1 MMRVAMLVPGSL
13 GDPSTRYHVPAQ
25 VDLVRE
31 LSQTIAVRAFSL
43 TKIDGGD
50 RPFSLG
56 SANVQ
61 FVRARWNDSL
71 LLRIRRLV
79 GACVRAHRTTPFD
92 LVHGFW
98 MIPAGIAA
106 IIAGRL
112 LRIPSVINVE
122 GGEGARLPDIGYG
135 ALLRRSTRWTT
146 LSGIR
151 QADAVITLSQ
161 FQRDAL
167 IRAGA
172 YPDKL
177 SLIPYGASSVFSGIF
192 AEKACAPP
200 YRFLHVSNLAPVK
213 DQRTLLAAFQRIRQD
228 VPATLRIIGPD
239 HLEGEI
245 QHVARSLGLDDAV
258 DFLGHVHH
266 RELPEHFQWAQ
277 VLLHTSLYESEA
289 VAVAEAAA
297 AGVAV
302 CGTGVGLIADIA
314 PDGAVAVEPRDAE
327 ALAAQTLLLLR
338 DTERYRKMVSRA
350 RAWAMA
356 HEPAITGRRYS
367 QLYSLLIAGGKK
379 SEILHRSSSSRSRAT
394 V

>member
-1 MMRVAMLVPGSL
+1 MMQVAMLVPGSL

-31 LSQTIAVRAFSL
+31 LAQTNAVRVFSL
-43 TKIDGGD
+43 TKVDGD
-50 RPFSLG
+50 NTPFALG
-56 SANVQ
+56 SASIQ

-71 LLRIRRLV
+71 LLRVRKLV

-106 IIAGRL
+106 LIAGRL

-135 ALLRRSTRWTT
+135 ALLRPSTRWTT

-151 QADAVITLSQ
+151 HADAVVTLSQ
-161 FQRDAL
+161 FQADAL
-167 IRAGA
+167 IQAGVS
-172 YPDKL
+172 PDKL
-177 SLIPYGASSVFSGIF
+177 SLIPYGASSIFSEIF
-192 AEKACAPP
+192 TEKVCAPP

-213 DQRTLLAAFQRIRQD
+213 DQRTLLVAFQRIRQH
-228 VPATLRIIGPD
+228 VTATLRIIGPD
-239 HLEGEI
+239 HLQGEI
-245 QHVARSLGLDDAV
+245 QRIARSLGVDDAV
-258 DFLGHVHH
+258 EFLGHIHH
-266 RELPEHFQWAQ
+266 GRLPDHFRWAQ

-302 CGTGVGLIADIA
+302 CGTRVGLIADIA

-327 ALAAQTLLLLR
+327 ALAEETLLLLR
-338 DTERYRKMVSRA
+338 DAARYRTMVSWA
-350 RAWAMA
+350 RSWAMA
-356 HEPAITGRRYS
+356 HEPAVTGGRYT
-367 QLYSLLIAGGKK
+367 QLYTLLTSGSKNVR
-379 SEILHRSSSSRSRAT
+379 SPHRSSSSRSRTT